1 MSQIKA
7 PSLFSH
13 SYHRVVMWGLKKVT
27 ANSSTDMSI
36 NIIEKKYVSK
46 WNQCISCLFLY
57 TFSSLPFAISMVI
70 ISLKLQLRNIWK
82 QGDQLAGK
90 AGNMCYFQK

>member
-1 MSQIKA
+1 
-7 PSLFSH
+7 
-13 SYHRVVMWGLKKVT
+13 MWSLKKVT
-27 ANSSTDMSI
+27 ANSSTDMPI

-57 TFSSLPFAISMVI
+57 TFSSFPFAISMVI

-90 AGNMCYFQK
+90 AGNMLFSKIG